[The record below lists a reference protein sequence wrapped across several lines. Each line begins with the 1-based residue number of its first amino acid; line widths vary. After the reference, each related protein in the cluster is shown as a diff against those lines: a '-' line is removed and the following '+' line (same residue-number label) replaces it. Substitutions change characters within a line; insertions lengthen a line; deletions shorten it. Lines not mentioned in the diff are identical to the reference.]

1 MGTPGRRLL
10 ALFVLEMFRL
20 ILLARLSIS
29 LMQEIQN
36 SNEECVVRLWD
47 CIAFLEMSVDF

>member
-1 MGTPGRRLL
+1 MGTPGRRLVG
-10 ALFVLEMFRL
+10 LFVLEVFRL
-20 ILLARLSIS
+20 ILLARLSIN

-36 SNEECVVRLWD
+36 SNEECVVQLWD